1 MQTARHGQRERLRA
15 DLSPLPWQL
24 HRLIISDSPS
34 FVSQTHLKKGKKKK
48 KNRASQSKLEMCL
61 GEGMGNKK

>member
-48 KNRASQSKLEMCL
+48 NRASQSKLEMCL

>member
-48 KNRASQSKLEMCL
+48 KQSKPKQVGDVSGGGD
-61 GEGMGNKK
+61 GE